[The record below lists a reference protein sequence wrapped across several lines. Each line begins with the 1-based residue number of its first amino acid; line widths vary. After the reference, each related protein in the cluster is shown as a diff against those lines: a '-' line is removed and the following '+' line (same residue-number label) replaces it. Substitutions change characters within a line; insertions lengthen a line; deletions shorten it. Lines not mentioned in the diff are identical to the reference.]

1 MHFNIIR
8 EVKQR
13 IARIFIS
20 IEELFLK
27 ARYLRNFV
35 MTGTQNVDFTSDK
48 QGCYFWFKK
57 ISIWHHDFRIIML
70 ILKICFAN
78 VINTCTNIMV
88 LLFPQNDTRNTCTM
102 MFCILMTYCR
112 KIIFRF
118 FMFLMFI
125 ALNHFVLLYY

>member
-1 MHFNIIR
+1 MTLQNAFQIYDTFIITKLHFNIIR

-48 QGCYFWFKK
+48 QGCYF
-57 ISIWHHDFRIIML
+57 
-70 ILKICFAN
+70 
-78 VINTCTNIMV
+78 
-88 LLFPQNDTRNTCTM
+88 
-102 MFCILMTYCR
+102 
-112 KIIFRF
+112 
-118 FMFLMFI
+118 
-125 ALNHFVLLYY
+125 